1 MAKPRYDRRKD
12 LLRPPLDHIIDLD
25 YQLVRL
31 AGEIDWGFLLRR
43 FCAVCRPGPGQPTR
57 LAADLFII
65 KHMHGLSDKLLCARW
80 LENSYGQFFCGE
92 ACFRHE
98 FPFER
103 PSLTRRRQ
111 RLVSNR
117 SWRRSER
124 ASRWPTSPA
133 RWPLGTSSRSPSTP
147 RCSPRRSR
155 TRPTH
160 G

>member
-12 LLRPPLDHIIDLD
+12 LLRPPLDQIIDLD

-43 FCAVCRPGPGQPTR
+43 FCAVCRPGPGQPALPTR

-103 PSLTRRRQ
+103 PSLTRWRQ
-111 RLVSNR
+111 RLGEEQLVALLQESLAVAHKTGALAAR
-117 SWRRSER
+117 DLER
-124 ASRWPTSPA
+124 LTLR
-133 RWPLGTSSRSPSTP
+133 
-147 RCSPRRSR
+147 
-155 TRPTH
+155 
-160 G
+160 